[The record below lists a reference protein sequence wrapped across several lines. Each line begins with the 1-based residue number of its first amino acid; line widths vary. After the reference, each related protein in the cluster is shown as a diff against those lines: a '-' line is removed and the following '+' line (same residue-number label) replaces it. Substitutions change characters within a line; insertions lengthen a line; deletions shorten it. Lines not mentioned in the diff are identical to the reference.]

1 MPMSL
6 QTWGLD
12 VGMIPPSRMAGL
24 VKYVDSVNSEL
35 SHLPFGESTLAG
47 AVSDSLSNGGKRVR
61 AVLAL
66 LWCEVFSGSYEP
78 AIPMAVAY
86 ELAHS
91 AALVEDD
98 VIDQSDTRRGN
109 ESIVHKYGL
118 SHAILASN
126 MLLFNVPKMVSRY
139 RDMDSERLCRLFDL
153 VGECCRATTMGEFL
167 DFQMAQRE
175 DVSEEEYEDMIR
187 LKTAALLAAPSASG
201 AIVGGASDGEVD
213 TAYRFGERLGM
224 AYQIRDDLLDIIGD
238 QEVLGKPVFTDVKS
252 GKKSIVLIH
261 ALSKCSD
268 GEKSYI
274 ESLFNK
280 KSISEDEIKRVKRI
294 VFKYGSADYCEKK
307 AARCV
312 ESARKLLEPIRP
324 CEARTALLG
333 LCDFISERYY

>member
-1 MPMSL
+1 
-6 QTWGLD
+6 
-12 VGMIPPSRMAGL
+12 MAGL
-24 VKYVDSVNSEL
+24 AKYVDSVNSEL
-35 SHLPFGESTLAG
+35 ARLSFDESTLAG

-66 LWCEVFSGSYEP
+66 LWCEVFSGSYEA

-118 SHAILASN
+118 SNAILASN

-139 RDMDSERLCRLFDL
+139 RDMESERLCRLFDL

-167 DFQMAQRE
+167 DLQMAQRE
-175 DVSEEEYEDMIR
+175 DVSEDEYEKMIR

-213 TAYRFGERLGM
+213 TAYRFGELLGM

-238 QEVLGKPVFTDVKS
+238 EKVLGKPVFTDVKG
-252 GKKSIVLIH
+252 GKKSIVLVH

-268 GEKSYI
+268 GERGYI
-274 ESLFNK
+274 KSLFNK
-280 KSISEDEIKRVKRI
+280 GHISGDEIKRVKGI

-307 AARCV
+307 ASRCV

-324 CEARTALLG
+324 CEARTALLDI
-333 LCDFISERYY
+333 CDFVSERYY